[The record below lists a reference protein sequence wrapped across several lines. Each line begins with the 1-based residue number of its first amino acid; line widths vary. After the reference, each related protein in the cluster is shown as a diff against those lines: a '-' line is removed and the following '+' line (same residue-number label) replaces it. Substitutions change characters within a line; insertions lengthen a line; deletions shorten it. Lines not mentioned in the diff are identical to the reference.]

1 MVTAIARNG
10 GQVLE
15 SAVIKGDLKD
25 LSPEER
31 VQYYAKV
38 CDSLGL
44 NPYTRPFMYVTLS
57 GRLTLYA
64 TKDATEQLRN
74 LRHVSVSITAR
85 EMVQGVYVVTAR
97 AALPDGRSDE
107 SIGAVPLEGL
117 KGEALA
123 NGMMKA
129 ETKAK
134 RRVTLS
140 ICGLGMVDESEIE
153 SIPDARVERFDD
165 APAPVELIS
174 PDDLPFDDEPPP
186 VKVTNAI
193 MADGLAFA
201 IKAGVG
207 QNGYKAYIKET
218 YDLDSPRQMT
228 EDQGLAVLEHFQALA
243 KPAKR

>member
-1 MVTAIARNG
+1 
-10 GQVLE
+10 
-15 SAVIKGDLKD
+15 VIKGDLKD

-31 VQYYAKV
+31 VLYYSKV
-38 CDSLGL
+38 CESLSL
-44 NPYTRPFMYVTLS
+44 NPYTKPFQYITLS

-64 TKDATEQLRN
+64 TKDCTEQLRN
-74 LRHVSVSITAR
+74 LRNVSVSITAR
-85 EMVQGVYVVTAR
+85 EHIEGVYVVTAR
-97 AALPDGRSDE
+97 ATLPDGRSDE
-107 SIGAVPLEGL
+107 SIGAVSLEGL

-123 NGMMKA
+123 NAYMKA
-129 ETKAK
+129 ETKSK

-140 ICGLGMVDESEIE
+140 ICGLGMLDETEVE
-153 SIPDARVERFDD
+153 TIPDARVEGFDD
-165 APAPVELIS
+165 APTVELIS

-228 EDQGLAVLEHFQALA
+228 EDQGIAVLEHFQALA